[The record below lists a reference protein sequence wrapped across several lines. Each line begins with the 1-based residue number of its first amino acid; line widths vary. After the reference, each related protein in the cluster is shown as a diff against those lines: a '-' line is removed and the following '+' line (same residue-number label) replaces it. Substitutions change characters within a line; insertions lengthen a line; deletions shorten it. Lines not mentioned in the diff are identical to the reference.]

1 MVSNGLVVPFTAAV
15 LLVYWPVINGIS
27 WVTLTSA
34 SSLFI
39 VMSDGVE
46 IMLLVPSLRN
56 ACTMAAKFVPEFA
69 LYRPMASVAPVGMAL
84 DRAEAAVEPVVLVVV
99 ALVLELRPVT
109 PPIAAAA
116 KLTMLVPL
124 PGRLVMA
131 AGTTELP

>member
-56 ACTMAAKFVPEFA
+56 AWMMAAKFVPDFSK
-69 LYRPMASVAPVGMAL
+69 RPTASVAPVGMAL
-84 DRAEAAVEPVVLVVV
+84 DRAEVAVDPVVLAVV

-109 PPIAAAA
+109 PPIAA
-116 KLTMLVPL
+116 
-124 PGRLVMA
+124 
-131 AGTTELP
+131 